1 MYLPRSSKWSMTRR
15 RKRPNFFGWTV
26 FGLVLLFGYYFDQV
40 YLPTQPNPFEATPTA
55 TRSAESFAT
64 EAETLFNDGKLTQS
78 IEAYKSAIK
87 SSPQDATLY
96 IALARAQV
104 FAGFPQDA
112 QSNAENAILLSP
124 NNSMAHAVLAWAL
137 DFQGGA
143 DNNAKAMSAIE
154 DALKYDDHNALA
166 HAYYVEILV
175 DSRSF
180 ENYAKAVEES
190 RVAAAL
196 DPNLIE
202 THRARAYILSAT
214 GSEGNNYELAVQEYR
229 EAIKINKSIALLH
242 VELGKNLRVL
252 QVYEDA
258 INEFT
263 IANTLYPPDPEPD
276 YLISRTYAT
285 EGSYEKALQYAETA
299 VKDDPTNALYR
310 GNYGAMYYHNFLYT
324 KAAEQL
330 SLAVKG
336 GKAEDGSLIQ
346 GLPLTNEYRITEIYY
361 TYGFALARID
371 QCVDALRIVQQM
383 QTELPSDDNVN
394 EAATEITNICEE
406 NLTNPVVD
414 TPTSTEEVTSTPTR
428 ENTLTPEVTA
438 TP

>member
-1 MYLPRSSKWSMTRR
+1 MTRR

-40 YLPTQPNPFEATPTA
+40 YLPAQPNPFEATPTA

-64 EAETLFNDGKLTQS
+64 EAETLFNDGKLIQS

-87 SSPQDATLY
+87 SSPQDPTLY

-137 DFQGGA
+137 DFQGK
-143 DNNAKAMSAIE
+143 NAKAMEAIQ
-154 DALKYDDHNALA
+154 DALKYDDHNAIA
-166 HAYYVEILV
+166 HAYYAEILV
-175 DSRSF
+175 DSNSF
-180 ENYAKAVEES
+180 DNYAKAVEES

-214 GSEGNNYELAVQEYR
+214 GSEGNNYELAVQELR
-229 EAIKINKSIALLH
+229 EAIKINKNIALLH
-242 VELGKNLRVL
+242 MELGKNLRVL
-252 QVYEDA
+252 QVYEEA
-258 INEFT
+258 ISEFT
-263 IANTLYPPDPEPD
+263 LANTLYPPDPEPD

-285 EGSYEKALQYAETA
+285 EGEYEKALQYAETA
-299 VKDDPTNALYR
+299 VKDAPTNATYR
-310 GNYGAMYYHNFLYT
+310 GNYGLMFYKNFLYT
-324 KAAEQL
+324 KAVQQL
-330 SLAVKG
+330 DLAVNG
-336 GKAEDGSLIQ
+336 GKTEDGLEIQ
-346 GLPLTNEYRITEIYY
+346 GIPLTNDVRAAEIYY
-361 TYGFALARID
+361 TYGYALARIN
-371 QCVDALRIVQQM
+371 QCGDALRIVQHM

-394 EAATEITNICEE
+394 EAATEITNICQE
-406 NLTNPVVD
+406 NLNNPVVD
-414 TPTSTEEVTSTPTR
+414 TPTSTKEVTSTPESTV
-428 ENTLTPEVTA
+428 TAEVTA